1 MSYDE
6 YNADNL
12 EKSGNMLCVN
22 PDGVDSLTG
31 NVVDGSFQFVCQKCG
46 KPLDRWYNGELTTSS
61 RKTLLN
67 GETLSA

>member
-31 NVVDGSFQFVCQKCG
+31 NVVDGSFQFVCQKCS
-46 KPLDRWYNGELTTSS
+46 KPLDRWYNGEWVAKYPS
-61 RKTLLN
+61 RTKD
-67 GETLSA
+67 GRGIR